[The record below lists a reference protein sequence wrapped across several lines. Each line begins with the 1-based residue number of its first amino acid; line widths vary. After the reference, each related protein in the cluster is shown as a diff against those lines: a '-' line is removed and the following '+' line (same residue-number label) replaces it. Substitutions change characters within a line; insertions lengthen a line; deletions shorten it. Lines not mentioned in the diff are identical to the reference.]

1 MVVDGGKRFFDLDA
15 GRLVVAPTL
24 WNQRVDR
31 IDYLVA
37 SHPQIDHIGGLL
49 FVADRFPIG
58 EVWTNGRRPDRWASR
73 EFEEL
78 LARRGIRTA
87 VVPDKQPL
95 WIDSVRVWRV
105 NPWAESPY
113 SPLPNGADEN
123 DRSIVLRVEYGRASI
138 LMTGDIEAAG
148 ERLLVDANPQW
159 NLLRSTVL
167 KVPHHGSRGSLDP
180 TFLRAV
186 APKLAV
192 ISVGATNTYG
202 HPAPQTLRAYKR
214 LKAEVFRTDL
224 DGAVKIVTDGTRL
237 DLFRYAD
244 LTTQR
249 VPWDRT
255 MAAAEWRNLR
265 TILGSPTPTLTLDL
279 TQTELPL

>member
-1 MVVDGGKRFFDLDA
+1 
-15 GRLVVAPTL
+15 
-24 WNQRVDR
+24 
-31 IDYLVA
+31 
-37 SHPQIDHIGGLL
+37 
-49 FVADRFPIG
+49 
-58 EVWTNGRRPDRWASR
+58 
-73 EFEEL
+73 
-78 LARRGIRTA
+78 
-87 VVPDKQPL
+87 
-95 WIDSVRVWRV
+95 
-105 NPWAESPY
+105 
-113 SPLPNGADEN
+113 
-123 DRSIVLRVEYGRASI
+123 
-138 LMTGDIEAAG
+138 
-148 ERLLVDANPQW
+148 
-159 NLLRSTVL
+159 
-167 KVPHHGSRGSLDP
+167 VPHHGSRGSLDP